1 MYALDPMIGLVR
13 VLGGPYSLSCLR
25 LCQMTAGSMLVCT
38 GSDTCNANL
47 ISGGVE
53 AYRHVNWICR
63 LACSY
68 RTELTGYSL
77 HTSGFGNQ

>member
-1 MYALDPMIGLVR
+1 MYALDPTIGLVR
-13 VLGGPYSLSCLR
+13 VLGGPYILSCLR
-25 LCQMTAGSMLVCT
+25 LCRMTAGSMLVCT

-47 ISGGVE
+47 ISGRVE

-68 RTELTGYSL
+68 RAELTGYSL
-77 HTSGFGNQ
+77 HVSGFGN